1 MQNRKIK
8 LHFDYEIETDK
19 DSIKCNFKVNVA
31 KATTTGELLQ
41 SIDFALNSLNEM
53 KNDCIVK
60 FINEENHGS

>member
-19 DSIKCNFKVNVA
+19 DSIKSNFKVNVA
-31 KATTTGELLQ
+31 KATTIGELLQ

-60 FINEENHGS
+60 FINQ